1 MKEPTKITLH
11 VEEFPVVY
19 KTDKGN
25 FVTTKVLMDT
35 EDIRAIPF
43 VGTDEF
49 STIDEAI
56 EDAGDGVHVVNWKVN
71 LATYVGLTKSKKHP
85 APCFFGAWTVEV
97 RGITCKRWTNNTTGD
112 TGVSFKFVGLR
123 PVSIEDG
130 EESIRPEELEV
141 VDKTAD
147 EDND

>member
-19 KTDKGN
+19 KTDKGS

-35 EDIRAIPF
+35 EDIRAVPF
-43 VGTDEF
+43 VGNDEF

-71 LATYVGLTKSKKHP
+71 LATYVGLAKSKKHP
-85 APCFFGAWTVEV
+85 APCFMSDWFVEV
-97 RGITCKRWTNNTTGD
+97 RGITCKRWTNNATGD
-112 TGVSFKFVGLR
+112 TGVTFRFMGLR
-123 PVSIEDG
+123 PVAIEEGESSIQIDDMD
-130 EESIRPEELEV
+130 V
-141 VDKTAD
+141 VDYTE